1 MTDVRS
7 VLELQVESI
16 ISALRAQRDR
26 RCREIAGESRN
37 RNRQL
42 LQSARE
48 RMRQRLHRAVDEE
61 RRHRADALLRA
72 RQRIDS
78 NQRRNLLAC
87 YREYLREVWPLLVA
101 ELEQRWSDDEGRRL
115 WCEMAIREACMS
127 LPHEVWIVELPGTWP
142 ASDNAWLM
150 SAFSGHELPEPE
162 LRIGNGL
169 PPGVRIRCGDACLD
183 ATLDGLLDRRTEIEA
198 RLLAGWESQLAQS
211 GDPT

>member
-16 ISALRAQRDR
+16 LSALRSQRDR
-26 RCREIAGESRN
+26 RCREISAESRS

-42 LQSARE
+42 LKHARE
-48 RMRQRLHRAVDEE
+48 RTRLRLHQAVNDE

-78 NQRRNLLAC
+78 YQRRNLLAG
-87 YREYLREVWPLLVA
+87 YKEYLREVWPLLVA
-101 ELEQRWSDDEGRRL
+101 ELERRWSDDEGRRL
-115 WCEMAIREACMS
+115 WCEMAIREARVS
-127 LPHEVWIVELPGTWP
+127 LPHEEWIVELSGTWP
-142 ASDNAWLM
+142 AGDNDWLM
-150 SAFSGHELPEPE
+150 TAFCGHELPGPE

-183 ATLDGLLDRRTEIEA
+183 ATLDGLLERRTEIEA
-198 RLLAGWESQLAQS
+198 RLLAAWERQLAEP
-211 GDPT
+211 GNAT